1 MTKIR
6 LLIFFLTIIVVA
18 LVGTIASFY
27 ARGYR
32 FDGKTLK
39 IAPNGLLVV
48 NSDPNGAQIFVDGEL
63 NSATNSTI
71 TLPPGNYDI
80 TLKKETYLTWSKR
93 IEIDKEVVTQ
103 LDATLFPSAA
113 SLTPVT
119 FSGAI
124 NPQVSPDGGKIAYG
138 DSDGLWVMET
148 VNLPLGFNR
157 QPRRIT
163 DANITATDTTWSW
176 SPDSQ
181 QILLTT
187 KTGVYLLNTASF
199 MPQAQLVNIT
209 ATKDKTLADWKELKA
224 KQLTSL
230 LSKLPT
236 DLRVVFANKTT
247 DVVFS
252 PDETKILY
260 TATASSATV
269 PSGLL
274 PKLPGSSTQHEER
287 TLKQNHRY
295 VFDIKED
302 RNFEVNDGKDLV
314 YWFANSRNVIIPQKD
329 KIVVIDYDGTNSQ
342 TLYAGSY
349 VSPFA
354 FSTPNVNR
362 VVILTNLGAS
372 NTPAN
377 LYSLNLK

>member
-1 MTKIR
+1 
-6 LLIFFLTIIVVA
+6 LTVIVVA
-18 LVGTIASFY
+18 AVGTVASFY

-32 FDGKTLK
+32 FDGKTFK

-63 NSATNSTI
+63 NTATNATI
-71 TLPPGNYDI
+71 TLNPGTYDI
-80 TLKKETYLTWSKR
+80 TLKKQAYLTWVKR
-93 IEIDKEVVTQ
+93 ITVDKEVVTQ
-103 LDATLFPSAA
+103 VDATLFPAVA

-124 NPQVSPDGGKIAYG
+124 NPQVSPDAGKIAYA

-157 QPRRIT
+157 QPRKIT
-163 DANITATDTTWSW
+163 DANVTSDATWTW

-181 QILLTT
+181 QLLLTT
-187 KTGVYLLNTASF
+187 KTGVFLLNTATIT
-199 MPQAQLVNIT
+199 PQAQLVNIS
-209 ATKDKTLADWKELKA
+209 ATKDKTLADWKVRRA
-224 KQLTSL
+224 NQLTSL
-230 LSKLPT
+230 LSKLP
-236 DLRVVFANKTT
+236 DGLKFVFASKTT

-260 TATASSATV
+260 TASASATI

-274 PKLPGSSTQHEER
+274 PQLPGSSTQHEER
-287 TLKQNHRY
+287 SLKIDHKY

-302 RNFEVNDGKDLV
+302 RNFEINDGKDAV
-314 YWFANSRNVIIPQKD
+314 YWFANSRNVVVPQKD
-329 KIVVIDYDGTNSQ
+329 RIVVMDYDGTNSQ

-349 VSPFA
+349 IAPSAFA
-354 FSTPNVNR
+354 TPNVNR
-362 VVILTNLGAS
+362 LVILTNLGAS